1 MGHVYRQSGKGRSKN
16 YLMKYYR
23 HGVPVVESSHTDNKT
38 KANKLCRARETDID
52 RGVPVN
58 AKVGRLRFDDA
69 VQDVENDYVMND
81 YDSLDDLKNR
91 IKHLKPFFGGRRMA
105 TITAADVRDY
115 ITHRLGQWRTFKSGK
130 KQRWSKAQ
138 INREL
143 SVLKRAFSLALETG
157 KLLFAPHI
165 EMLEERNVRTG
176 FFEREEFDAVYAHL
190 SPFLQPVVEF
200 AYITGWRI
208 DSEVLTLEWRQVE
221 MPRQGRPGTITL
233 YVGET
238 KNEEGR
244 VFPIVPGSDL
254 ERLMV
259 ARQAA
264 RDVWKQAG
272 KLCPQV
278 FFREVAKGR
287 GGPKSPRLIKR
298 FNKAW
303 LNACVA
309 AGLVKPEVDDDE
321 APKAARV
328 PHDFRR
334 TACRNLVRAGVPE
347 KVAQQLTGHKTREV
361 FDRYHIV
368 ASGDLVEAAGRYD
381 AALQEQKR

>member
-1 MGHVYRQSGKGRSKN
+1 M
-16 YLMKYYR
+16 MKYYR
-23 HGVPVVESSHTDNKT
+23 HGVPVIESSHTSDKT
-38 KANKLCRARETDID
+38 KAKKLMRSRETDID

-58 AKVGRLRFDDA
+58 AKVGRLRFDEA
-69 VQDVENDYVMND
+69 VNDVIADYEMND
-81 YDSLDDLKNR
+81 YDSLDDLHNR

-105 TITAADVRDY
+105 TITAADARAY

-143 SVLKRAFSLALETG
+143 SVLKRAFSLALDTG

-165 EMLEERNVRTG
+165 ETLEERNVRTG

-221 MPRQGRPGTITL
+221 MPRHGRPGTITL
-233 YVGET
+233 DVGAD

-244 VFPIVPGSDL
+244 VFPISPGSDL

-259 ARQAA
+259 ARLAA

-272 KLCPQV
+272 KLCPYV

-287 GGPKSPRLIKR
+287 GGPKSPRRILR

-309 AGLVKPEVDDDE
+309 AGLVKPREDERNEHE

-368 ASGDLVEAAGRYD
+368 AGSDLVEAAARYD
-381 AALQEQKR
+381 VALQSQKTH